1 MIFQRTELLIGHDNL
16 EKLKKSHVLVFGIGG
31 VGGFVVEALVRAG
44 IGEITIVDFDTVD
57 ETNINR
63 QIIAL
68 QTTVGKLK
76 TEVMKER
83 ALLINPDVIIHDCP
97 VRFSKESCESIFKD
111 KEYSYIVDAI
121 DLVTNKLDIITIA
134 KEKKI
139 PVISAM
145 GTGNKLNPVMLEVND
160 ISKTS
165 VCPLARV
172 MRKEIKKRRLGKLK
186 VVYSKEEPCKPLN
199 INGTREKSTNVGSI
213 SFVPSVAGL
222 IIASEVVKDL
232 CCL

>member
-31 VGGFVVEALVRAG
+31 VGGFAVEALVRAG

-186 VVYSKEEPCKPLN
+186 VVYSKEEPHKPLN

>member
-134 KEKKI
+134 KEKKV

-186 VVYSKEEPCKPLN
+186 VVYSKEEPRKPLN

>member
-31 VGGFVVEALVRAG
+31 VGGFAVEALVRAG

-186 VVYSKEEPCKPLN
+186 VVYSKEEPRKPLN